1 MYRLTVY
8 MNRRL
13 VKIKSSLRCL
23 SEVEHIRHSAIQ
35 WRGIITIRR
44 SYFRNLCSLT
54 FHTYSDRSNPFSKVT
69 PDIVHYLRKIS
80 RMYLPLFLEFLGTV
94 AVALATCREPLGLF
108 PGTPGPPDAIYVRIL
123 IPLAARFVFKPKLC
137 LSAVI

>member
-13 VKIKSSLRCL
+13 AKIKSSLRCL

-44 SYFRNLCSLT
+44 SYFRNLCSFT

-94 AVALATCREPLGLF
+94 APFGLF
-108 PGTPGPPDAIYVRIL
+108 LGTLGPPDVIYVRIF
-123 IPLAARFVFKPKLC
+123 IPLAARFVFKPRLC